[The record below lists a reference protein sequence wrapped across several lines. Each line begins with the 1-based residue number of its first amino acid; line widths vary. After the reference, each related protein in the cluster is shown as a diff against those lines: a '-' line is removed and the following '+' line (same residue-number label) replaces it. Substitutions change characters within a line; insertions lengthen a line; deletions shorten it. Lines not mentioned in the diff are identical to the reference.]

1 MRGGGETG
9 STGVTAT
16 SHNSR
21 PPVGAL
27 FAVQGREGMP
37 TLSVGIWGEI
47 PGAGCLDRR
56 RWKSSDVPN
65 NPGRGNGLR
74 LRGMEVRL
82 RQGFLM
88 AKNPQKGP
96 RGLDLEGQT
105 GAARLKGSMARDGGW
120 PK

>member
-9 STGVTAT
+9 SRAGVTAT
-16 SHNSR
+16 SHNFR

-27 FAVQGREGMP
+27 FAVRGREGMP

-56 RWKSSDVPN
+56 RWENSDVPN

-74 LRGMEVRL
+74 PGGMEVRL

-88 AKNPQKGP
+88 VKNPQKGP
-96 RGLDLEGQT
+96 RGLDLEGRRP
-105 GAARLKGSMARDGGW
+105 RLVQRD
-120 PK
+120 